1 MQSTLYKLQ
10 KSFTTCEGLLKDLHP
25 SNLEQNCE
33 DKLFYTIFYH
43 FVSNN
48 LPYVWDYS
56 WRKLRGF
63 SQDVQLGHRPSCVT
77 SEVPYL
83 LVSSIF
89 VKKKRNFYVLVFN
102 IFV

>member
-48 LPYVWDYS
+48 LSYV
-56 WRKLRGF
+56 
-63 SQDVQLGHRPSCVT
+63 
-77 SEVPYL
+77 
-83 LVSSIF
+83 
-89 VKKKRNFYVLVFN
+89 
-102 IFV
+102 